1 MEDILYPVA
10 PASPPLHSSLSLL
23 ILRKVKT
30 GLSFL
35 FLVQQQAVNFQ
46 GLSTCLFWF
55 KGTSAQGLLLQREVR
70 RSGLKPAFPF
80 AAFVMIWLLRVE
92 WGENQAKSPW
102 SPCVDNLGFQE
113 TWVVRVSRTLPEH
126 LTQTAAQ
133 AEPRCDLPSK
143 PCILLKERSCHS
155 QPVPR
160 AQPPL
165 VLWPVS
171 TCLLFSPLHCSPAQP
186 QGPHLSQDWGM

>member
-1 MEDILYPVA
+1 MVENILYSVA
-10 PASPPLHSSLSLL
+10 PASPLLHSSLSLL
-23 ILRKVKT
+23 ILCKVKT
-30 GLSFL
+30 RLSFL
-35 FLVQQQAVNFQ
+35 FLVKQQVVNFE

-55 KGTSAQGLLLQREVR
+55 KGTSAPGLLLQSEVR

-80 AAFVMIWLLRVE
+80 AAFVMIQLLRVE
-92 WGENQAKSPW
+92 WGENQGKSPL

-113 TWVVRVSRTLPEH
+113 TWVCVSRTLPEH
-126 LTQTAAQ
+126 LIQTAAQ
-133 AEPRCDLPSK
+133 AEPCCDLYSK

-155 QPVPR
+155 QQVPR

-165 VLWPVS
+165 VLWHVS
-171 TCLLFSPLHCSPAQP
+171 TCLLFFPLHCSPAQP